1 MQFARLNHIKGWR
14 GFNTCQLF
22 LISVSRW
29 QQVQNEAV
37 SRCEHES
44 PSAASVCHKAC
55 DSFNCSALAGLLLG
69 LHNNVLSGLGPQMLH
84 QTGPDMHVIKSGESR
99 SKHSRDLEQNL
110 TKASE
115 FRMQF
120 LFLKAYLPL
129 KLLEKYPTLPNG
141 LPFSEV
147 LKPSHLHEGGF
158 HTSRTTRCR

>member
-37 SRCEHES
+37 SWCEHES
-44 PSAASVCHKAC
+44 PSAVSVCHKAC

-99 SKHSRDLEQNL
+99 SKHSSDLEQNL
-110 TKASE
+110 TKA
-115 FRMQF
+115 
-120 LFLKAYLPL
+120 
-129 KLLEKYPTLPNG
+129 
-141 LPFSEV
+141 
-147 LKPSHLHEGGF
+147 
-158 HTSRTTRCR
+158 